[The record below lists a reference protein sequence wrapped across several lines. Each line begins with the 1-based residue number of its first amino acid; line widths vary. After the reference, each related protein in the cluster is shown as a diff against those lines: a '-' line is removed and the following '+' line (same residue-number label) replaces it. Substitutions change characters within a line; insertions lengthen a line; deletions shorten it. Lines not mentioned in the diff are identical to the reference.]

1 MDRVLAT
8 RYGAAAAHLIAQ
20 RDYGKM
26 VALKNND
33 IIPVPLSEVSGKLKL
48 VGPKD
53 PLVLK
58 AMDMGTNFGI

>member
-1 MDRVLAT
+1 
-8 RYGAAAAHLIAQ
+8 
-20 RDYGKM
+20 M

-33 IIPVPLSEVSGKLKL
+33 IIPVPLAEVAGKLKL

-58 AMDMGTNFGI
+58 AIDMGTNFGI